1 MLARNLLLSL
11 MLAFLVTLPLVHA
24 DSGPYLIPL
33 EGSQWSSRIIHV
45 HVYGGQDWQ
54 QNQTYQAMQ
63 IWNQAQLW
71 FAREYFPNS
80 SVYTFELGDSSAPVQ
95 VRLLDSSTVVG
106 SIQAWTD
113 YHAQKGIMESASV
126 KIGVRN
132 SKEAILLLS
141 LHELGHV
148 LGVGH
153 VSCCERDLMDP
164 YPVANAAAPLPT
176 TLDLY
181 AVHILASGD
190 PVPNYAL
197 LPNKMPYRTMPA
209 AELTLPELP
218 NPLLALVCVYGLVL
232 IRRRQL
238 SKR

>member
-1 MLARNLLLSL
+1 MSKNR
-11 MLAFLVTLPLVHA
+11 FLVVALAILIALPLVHA

-33 EGSQWSSRIIHV
+33 EGSRWTSSIIHV
-45 HVYGGQDWQ
+45 HVHGGQEWQ
-54 QNQTYQAMQ
+54 RNETYEAMQ

-80 SVYTFELGDSSAPVQ
+80 SVYTFKADDGSAQVQ
-95 VRLLDSSTVVG
+95 VRLVNSSTIVG

-113 YHAQKGIMESASV
+113 YRAQNGTMESASV
-126 KIGVRN
+126 QIAVRN
-132 SKEAILLLS
+132 SAEAVLLLS

-153 VSCCERDLMDP
+153 VSCCERDLMNP
-164 YPVANAAAPLPT
+164 YPVTHSAFPVPS

-181 AVHILASGD
+181 AVHVLASGD
-190 PVPNYAL
+190 SVPNYVL
-197 LPNKMPYRTMPA
+197 LPTKVPYQTVTCS
-209 AELTLPELP
+209 ELALPEFQ
-218 NPLLALVCVYGLVL
+218 NLLLVLVSVLSLML

-238 SKR
+238 TG